1 MNKRSLLNKNT
12 SVKKRL
18 MFNRKYLSIP
28 YGAFML
34 IFTVVPIFILLFYA
48 FSKRGS
54 FGNELTFDFT
64 MQNFISFFSGTNLKL
79 ISRSLWIGL
88 LTTAICLLI
97 GYPTAYILAN
107 KKYNTSKTLI
117 LLFVLPMWI
126 NFLLRTL
133 ATKAMFDFIGISLGM
148 GTVIFGMVYNFL
160 PFMILPIYTTIQ
172 KIDKSLIEAAN
183 DLGASNNQTFSK
195 VILPLSL
202 PGILSGIT
210 MVFTPTITTFVV
222 SDMLSNNK
230 ISLIGNAINN
240 SIGQLDYN
248 TASAMSMIIL
258 VLVGVTMLVVNRYD
272 KDKTSAGG
280 GLW

>member
-1 MNKRSLLNKNT
+1 MNKKSLLNKNT